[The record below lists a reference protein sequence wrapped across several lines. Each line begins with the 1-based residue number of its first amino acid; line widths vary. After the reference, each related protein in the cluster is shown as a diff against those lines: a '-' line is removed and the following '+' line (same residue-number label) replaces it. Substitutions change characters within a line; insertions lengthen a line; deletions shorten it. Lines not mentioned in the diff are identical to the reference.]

1 MRCQSLRERIE
12 PMRLLAFW
20 LAVASLFF
28 LELPAPSFAAA
39 TPDLAKILVQA
50 RSAAGGDAIDRA
62 SSVHLSGRV
71 TVAGISGTFDQW
83 TDARS
88 FAYAEDDNAGYFTGA
103 EGFDGTNAWDRDWGG
118 VTWIDGGKAGLY
130 AGIATAYLANNSF
143 LRPNQRGNIVWA
155 GTHDEGGVTYDVLR
169 ATPPKGLPLEIWLN
183 AKTHL
188 VARAVMTIGIQT
200 TTFTFDSYKRVGSVL
215 IPFHIHTLSDSG
227 NETDAV
233 ATAAQVNPP
242 DLDAHIKM
250 ATTQPTDFSIA
261 NGSETSVPIQLID
274 NHVYLA
280 VTLNG
285 KGPYQFAFDTGGS
298 NVVDSDVAKQLGLV
312 TSGSMQ
318 GSGVGSQ
325 TEGFAFAKVA
335 TVGIG
340 NATLTNQY
348 FAVLPIR
355 QGFSVAAGVPLD
367 GIIGFE
373 VLSRFVTTFDYA
385 DSRVTLRLH
394 AGAAA
399 QPSGADVVPFVF
411 NDTIPQVACQ
421 LDGVAGDCSVDTGS
435 RASLTVLTPFS
446 AAHPEL
452 IPSNATAP
460 GVNGFGVG
468 GAALGRLGRLGSLQ
482 IGATVLPNLIADFS
496 IQQKGYFANP
506 FIAANVGG
514 GVWRRFSVT
523 FDYPNQ
529 VMTLLQNAFSAE
541 PDTYDRS
548 GVFLI
553 APGGQPT
560 VADVRPGTPADE
572 AGLVRGDVLISIN
585 GKAAAGMDLAQI
597 RSSFSEP
604 AGTIIHLVVQG
615 KTGSQ
620 RSVTLTLRDY
630 V

>member
-1 MRCQSLRERIE
+1 LKRMRSLG
-12 PMRLLAFW
+12 FW
-20 LAVASLFF
+20 LVVALVF
-28 LELPAPSFAAA
+28 LVELPSPSFGAQTPSLA
-39 TPDLAKILVQA
+39 TVLAQA
-50 RSAAGGDAIDRA
+50 RSAAGGNAIDKA
-62 SSVHLSGRV
+62 TSTHFSGRISI
-71 TVAGISGTFDQW
+71 AGISGTFDEW

-88 FAYAEDDNAGYFTGA
+88 FAYAETDNAGPFTGG
-103 EGFDGTNAWDRDWGG
+103 EGFDGVNAWDQDWGG

-143 LRPNQRGNIVWA
+143 LRPNQRGNVVLA
-155 GTHDEGGVTYDVLR
+155 GTHDVGNVSYDVLR

-188 VARAVMTIGIQT
+188 VARAVVTIGIQT
-200 TTFTFDSYKRVGSVL
+200 TTFTFDNYQHVGGVS
-215 IPFHIHTLSDSG
+215 IPFHIHTLSDAG

-233 ATAAQVNPP
+233 VTAAQVNPP
-242 DLDAHIKM
+242 NLGAHIEM
-250 ATTQPTDFSIA
+250 ANTKPTDFSIA

-280 VTLNG
+280 VMLNG

-298 NVVDSDVAKQLGLV
+298 NVVDSDVAKQLGLG
-312 TSGSMQ
+312 TSGSLQ

-325 TEGFAFAKVA
+325 TEGFAFTKLA

-385 DSRVTLRLH
+385 GSRVTLRLP
-394 AGAAA
+394 GAAA
-399 QPSGADVVPFVF
+399 TQASGANVIPFVF
-411 NDTIPQVACQ
+411 NDSAPQVACQ
-421 LDGVAGDCSVDTGS
+421 LDGIAGDCTVDTGS
-435 RASLTVLTPFS
+435 RASLSVLTPFS
-446 AAHPEL
+446 AAHPEVV
-452 IPSNATAP
+452 PSNATAP

-468 GAALGRLGRLGSLQ
+468 GAALGRLGRLRSLQ
-482 IGATVLPNLIADFS
+482 VGAIVLPNLIADFS

-506 FIAANVGG
+506 FIAANIGG

-523 FDYPNQ
+523 FDYPHQ
-529 VMTLLQNAFSAE
+529 VMTLAQNGFFAQ

-548 GVFLI
+548 GAFLI
-553 APGGQPT
+553 VPAGQPT
-560 VADVRPGTPADE
+560 IADVRPGTPAAD
-572 AGLVRGDVLISIN
+572 AGLMRGDVLISIN
-585 GKAAAGMDLAQI
+585 GKSAGGMDLAQI
-597 RSSFSEP
+597 RSVFSE
-604 AGTIIHLVVQG
+604 ATGTIVHLVVQG
-615 KTGSQ
+615 KTGTQ
-620 RSVTLTLRDY
+620 RNVTLTLRDY